1 MCFDQLIVHASSP
14 TFCNIKPGNMFF
26 VKNESFSHDRFEN
39 WKKSF
44 SNYGLQTFS
53 TKLSETTTA
62 ILVLNLRWTRKIL
75 SEKAVQTYLSEKA
88 HNTVNVFEFVEE
100 LFTRMKKN
108 TGFPHEVGVILGY
121 PVEDVI
127 EFEKHGGQGYKYC
140 GCWKSYCDVEKAKKC
155 QCKYK
160 ACISMCDRM
169 YEQGYSLKQ
178 IIEEYGKCADVA

>member
-14 TFCNIKPGNMFF
+14 TFCNIKPGNMF
-26 VKNESFSHDRFEN
+26 
-39 WKKSF
+39 
-44 SNYGLQTFS
+44 
-53 TKLSETTTA
+53 
-62 ILVLNLRWTRKIL
+62 I
-75 SEKAVQTYLSEKA
+75 
-88 HNTVNVFEFVEE
+88 
-100 LFTRMKKN
+100 RMKKN

-127 EFEKHGGQGYKYC
+127 EFEKHGGQGCKYC